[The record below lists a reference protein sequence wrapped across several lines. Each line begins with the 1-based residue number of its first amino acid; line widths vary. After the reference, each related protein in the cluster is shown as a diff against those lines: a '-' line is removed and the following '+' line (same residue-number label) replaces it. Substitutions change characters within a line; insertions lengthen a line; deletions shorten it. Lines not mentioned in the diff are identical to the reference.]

1 MMTDGFFEIFNET
14 LRILKE
20 KTSCFSAQIDRL
32 IDLQLRTLHNGK
44 WLGGPQPKPSK
55 PWTYGKFARF
65 VAVVLVYT
73 LALVCNV

>member
-1 MMTDGFFEIFNET
+1 MDVEMFNET

-20 KTSCFSAQIDRL
+20 NTPVFSAQIDRL
-32 IDLQLRTLHNGK
+32 IDLQLGTLHNGK
-44 WLGGPQPKPSK
+44 WLGPGPQPK